1 MTPAEAGVLLAG
13 ISKFDNRK
21 PGTPDEAE
29 LTATLWAQALH
40 DIPLADAGQAVTQHF
55 ATSTEYLMPAHIR
68 TAVKRIRDKRIHDHP
83 PLTPPAD
90 LTPIETTAWLAD
102 ARRRIGD
109 GEVIDCDAAYGELK
123 PRYLPDLLALMPKP
137 DAEITPA
144 ADREQTHETTGA
156 DA

>member
-21 PGTPDEAE
+21 PGTEDEAKM
-29 LTATLWAQALH
+29 TATLWAGALH
-40 DIPLADAGQAVTQHF
+40 DVSLADAGAAVTQHF

-68 TAVKRIRDKRIHDHP
+68 TIVKRVRAKRIEDHP

-90 LTPIETTAWLAD
+90 LSPLETTAWLKD

-109 GEVIDCDAAYGELK
+109 GETLDTDAAYGELK
-123 PRYLPDLLALMPKP
+123 PRHLPDLRQLMP
-137 DAEITPA
+137 ATTEETP
-144 ADREQTHETTGA
+144 
-156 DA
+156 